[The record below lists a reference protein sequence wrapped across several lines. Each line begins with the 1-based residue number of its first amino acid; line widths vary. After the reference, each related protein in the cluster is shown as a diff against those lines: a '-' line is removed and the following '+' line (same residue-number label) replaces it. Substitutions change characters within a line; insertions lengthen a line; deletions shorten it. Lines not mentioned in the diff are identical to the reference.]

1 MSAPGRHGPRR
12 GPSGSLGEY
21 RSAQHEGTPVSVE
34 HGIAVGLAIA
44 HPGFALDARFELPG
58 RGFSALVGPSGCGKT
73 SCLRA
78 LAGLL
83 RARGNLQVDGE
94 TWQDDARGIFLPP
107 HRRGVGMVFQQ
118 GALFPHLDV
127 RANLEFA
134 RRRSAGARRKIAFEQ
149 VVVLL
154 DLEPLLPRMP
164 ANLSGG
170 ERQRV
175 AIARALA
182 ASPSLLLLD
191 EPLAGLDAK
200 RRAELL
206 PCLQAMQTELDIPAL
221 LVSHAP
227 EEVAT
232 LARHVVLLG
241 DRDHPGV
248 VASGPAA
255 EVLTRLDLPL
265 AHGDAAQAA
274 LEVTVIAH
282 DPADR
287 IARLAF
293 DGGEL
298 LLASA
303 GATPGA
309 RGVVR
314 VLARDVSLTLERH
327 DDTSILNI
335 LPVTVLEIADD
346 APGQAMVRLAVGGG
360 ACVLLA
366 RVSQRSVRAL
376 GLKAGLPVQAQ
387 IKAAALGT

>member
-1 MSAPGRHGPRR
+1 MNADAGIH
-12 GPSGSLGEY
+12 
-21 RSAQHEGTPVSVE
+21 AQF
-34 HGIAVGLAIA
+34 AIA
-44 HPGFALDARFELPG
+44 YPGFALDVALDLPG
-58 RGFSALVGPSGCGKT
+58 RGFSALVGPSGSGKT

-83 RARGNLQVDGE
+83 HAPGRLSVNGDV
-94 TWQDDARGIFLPP
+94 WQDDTRGLFVAP
-107 HRRGVGMVFQQ
+107 HRRGVGVVFQH
-118 GALFPHLDV
+118 GALFSHLTV
-127 RANLEFA
+127 RGNLEFA
-134 RRRSAGARRKIAFEQ
+134 RRRAVAARTSVAPDRVLALFGLTP
-149 VVVLL
+149 LL
-154 DLEPLLPRMP
+154 DRMP
-164 ANLSGG
+164 AHLSGG

-191 EPLAGLDAK
+191 EPLSGLDLK

-206 PCLQAMQTELDIPAL
+206 PCLQAMRSELDIPAL

-227 EEVAT
+227 DEVAA
-232 LARHVVLLG
+232 LAQHVVLLG
-241 DRDHPGV
+241 DGSAPRML
-248 VASGPAA
+248 ASGPAA

-327 DDTSILNI
+327 EDTSILNI